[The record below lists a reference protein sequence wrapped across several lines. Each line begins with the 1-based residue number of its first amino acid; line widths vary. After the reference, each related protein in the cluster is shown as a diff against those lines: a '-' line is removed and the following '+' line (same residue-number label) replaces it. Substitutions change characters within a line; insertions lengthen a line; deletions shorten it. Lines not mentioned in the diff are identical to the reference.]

1 MQPEVVNVWWAKK
14 QMCPRAPRSMEG
26 TIKPNEP
33 YIKIETIENMRAE
46 GLSLDIVGKLKS
58 VTCYKAYYY
67 NIRPYIREI

>member
-1 MQPEVVNVWWAKK
+1 
-14 QMCPRAPRSMEG
+14 MEG